1 MREAGTMEGVG
12 GAFGARTGR
21 ARQRWRM
28 VALALLACAL
38 SHEASA
44 QGSAEEWP
52 GRQTVKII
60 VPFSAGSNADLMA
73 RLLATHFGEAFKGTF
88 VVENRVGTGGILGTR
103 AFAKSPGDGYT
114 LCVCSGGAI
123 TVPSVVEKGYDPLTE
138 LVPVSRV
145 NTQPL
150 VLIVNPNSE
159 MKTVTDVIA
168 ASKKKDG
175 GLNYGSS
182 GVGGLMYNA
191 AEVFKSKT
199 GAQMTHI
206 PFKGGPEATQA
217 LTAGEI
223 DVVFA
228 IMSDVVGQVAAK
240 AVRPVAVTTGTRSKA
255 LPDTPTMIEQGVKD
269 YDIALWNGLFVP
281 RGTPQVVIDK
291 LSALMLKLPGDEAM
305 QTAVGKI
312 GATLTVSTPGQL
324 GLDIRAESALWE
336 AGLKDVVRK

>member
-1 MREAGTMEGVG
+1 VTMKKTGSACDV
-12 GAFGARTGR
+12 RTDR
-21 ARQRWRM
+21 PRRRWLM
-28 VALALLACAL
+28 AALALLACA
-38 SHEASA
+38 SGHQAAA
-44 QGSAEEWP
+44 QSSAEEWP
-52 GRQTVKII
+52 EKQTVKII

-73 RLLATHFGEAFKGTF
+73 RLLAAQFGEAFKGTF

-103 AFAKSPGDGYT
+103 AFAKSPPDGYT

-150 VLIVNPNSE
+150 VLIVNANSE
-159 MKTVTDVIA
+159 MKTVADVIA

-182 GVGGLMYNA
+182 GVGGLMYNS

-240 AVRPVAVTTGTRSKA
+240 AVRPLAVTSGTRSKA
-255 LPDTPTMIEQGVKD
+255 LPETPTMIEQGVKD

-291 LSALMLKLPGDEAM
+291 LSALMLKLPRDEAM
-305 QTAVGKI
+305 QTAVGRI
-312 GATLTVSTPGQL
+312 GATLSVSTPGQL
-324 GLDIRAESALWE
+324 GLDIRTESALWE

>member
-1 MREAGTMEGVG
+1 MSEAVTMEKPG
-12 GAFGARTGR
+12 GACGAHTGR
-21 ARQRWRM
+21 ARPGWRM
-28 VALALLACAL
+28 AALALLACAL
-38 SHEASA
+38 SDHAAA
-44 QGSAEEWP
+44 QSGAEDWP
-52 GRQTVKII
+52 NKQTVKII
-60 VPFSAGSNADLMA
+60 VPFSAGSNADLMG
-73 RLLATHFGEAFKGTF
+73 RLLATEFGEAFKGTF

-103 AFAKSPGDGYT
+103 ALAKSPPDGYT

-159 MKTVTDVIA
+159 MKTVADVIA

-240 AVRPVAVTTGTRSKA
+240 TVRPVAVTTGTRSKA
-255 LPDTPTMIEQGVKD
+255 LPDTPTMIEYGVKD

-291 LSALMLKLPGDEAM
+291 LSALMLKLPGDEAL

>member
-1 MREAGTMEGVG
+1 MHSCPIGAVAVRFDMLAWEQSMREAGTMEGVG

-159 MKTVTDVIA
+159 MKTVADVIA

-182 GVGGLMYNA
+182 GVGGLMYNS

-199 GAQMTHI
+199 SAQMTHI

-223 DVVFA
+223 DVVFS

-240 AVRPVAVTTGTRSKA
+240 AVRPVAVTAGTRS
-255 LPDTPTMIEQGVKD
+255 V
-269 YDIALWNGLFVP
+269 
-281 RGTPQVVIDK
+281 GTGGILGTRAFAK
-291 LSALMLKLPGDEAM
+291 SPGETSRCG
-305 QTAVGKI
+305 TAC
-312 GATLTVSTPGQL
+312 SS
-324 GLDIRAESALWE
+324 RAA
-336 AGLKDVVRK
+336 R